1 MKWTYKNISEE
12 LKIFIKMLLT
22 YLRIGVILITSKKGM
37 ALAQCLFFYKLNK
50 NIKNISHNERI

>member
-22 YLRIGVILITSKKGM
+22 YLRIGVILITTKKRNGTGTV
-37 ALAQCLFFYKLNK
+37 LILLQ
-50 NIKNISHNERI
+50 IK

>member
-50 NIKNISHNERI
+50 NIKKYITY

>member
-22 YLRIGVILITSKKGM
+22 YLRIGVILITSKKRNGTGTGTV
-37 ALAQCLFFYKLNK
+37 LILLQ
-50 NIKNISHNERI
+50 IK